1 MNPAETSREPTDPF
15 QLPVWMAGRWRL
27 LVACVL
33 LAACMVGLSG
43 ILTDR
48 PLDTHEIFVA
58 QTVREMQDSGDWV
71 HPTFNQQPRL
81 NKPPLQYWLVASLDS
96 LLGLD
101 GRVPPW
107 AARLPSLGAG
117 LGLVLVTIGI
127 GRMVF
132 GRAAG
137 LVAGGLLASSLCF
150 FEYTNSARAEMLYA
164 LTCAGMLACLVRAH
178 DAVDGSRSQRWWAA
192 GAWAWIGVSVLA
204 KGPHVPLLLVAGF
217 ALAMAVGLREP
228 RRLLNVIRPFTGV
241 VVATAICAPWIIAMI
256 VANKSMLAHWGQQLF
271 SDRPPDEKLGV
282 WNYLSPF
289 YFYMFPAMLLPV
301 SVFLPFGLAVSFQ
314 KHRPE
319 LRRGLLL
326 FGPAL
331 LTLVVMGFFTHRRDY
346 YLLGLCAPVCVLCA
360 RGVRDFLEGLSQRTR
375 WWRFHPDVAVAG
387 LAVVCMVSLAIAGR
401 SRTIWGE
408 SRWQKAAFASQ
419 IVKRIGPAAV
429 TFYKA
434 DSDAFVYL
442 LSRPIRGIR
451 QPEALV
457 EAANDGPDWVVM
469 PEKQLAALP
478 EELEAEP
485 AARMDTSG
493 TDDPALVLVLVKR
506 DE

>member
-1 MNPAETSREPTDPF
+1 MADASAQASAGPSRSRSHAWWTAA
-15 QLPVWMAGRWRL
+15 LVLAGL
-27 LVACVL
+27 IVA
-33 LAACMVGLSG
+33 LSG

-48 PLDTHEIFVA
+48 PMDTHEIFAA
-58 QTVREMQDSGDWV
+58 QTAREMIASGDWV
-71 HPTFNQQPRL
+71 RPSFNDKPRL
-81 NKPPLQYWLVASLDS
+81 NKPPLQYWLIGGMALATGNGDDMPPWVARSASLLAGLALIVVTVRLGTAVFDRRAG
-96 LLGLD
+96 LLG
-101 GRVPPW
+101 
-107 AARLPSLGAG
+107 AA
-117 LGLVLVTIGI
+117 
-127 GRMVF
+127 
-132 GRAAG
+132 
-137 LVAGGLLASSLCF
+137 LLIASIAF

-178 DAVDGSRSQRWWAA
+178 DAVDGSGSQRLWAA

-228 RRLLNVIRPFTGV
+228 RRILKVVRPFTGV

-314 KHRPE
+314 KHHPE

-419 IVKRIGPAAV
+419 IVKRVGPAAV

-506 DE
+506 DD